1 MRSLQERSIVYL
13 IQSDY
18 LCLSS
23 MHNIFVKDVDLLKNF
38 IYLKAISINY
48 VERLDNVARQPDA
61 VLSVMTRTICGIET
75 KRRVPEERSGEISG

>member
-1 MRSLQERSIVYL
+1 
-13 IQSDY
+13 
-18 LCLSS
+18 

-48 VERLDNVARQPDA
+48 VERLDNVARQPA
-61 VLSVMTRTICGIET
+61 AILSVMTRTIYGIET